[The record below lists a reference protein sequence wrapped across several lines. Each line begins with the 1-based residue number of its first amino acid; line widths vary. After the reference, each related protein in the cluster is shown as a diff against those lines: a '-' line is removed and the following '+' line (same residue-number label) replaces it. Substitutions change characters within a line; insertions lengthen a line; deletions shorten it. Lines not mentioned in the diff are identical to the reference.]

1 MKFVS
6 FLSRFIF
13 VKKRGEVLMPRL
25 IITSILLGIGLAM
38 DACAVSMANGLK
50 EPKMKVNKILLIAF
64 VFGIFQ
70 GLMPL
75 LGYIVG
81 SNILNKIDWIIPWIA
96 LFLLG
101 FIGGKM
107 IYDGLHEEDNKEC
120 CHTLTFKLLIIQA
133 IATSIDALSVGV
145 SISNYILLDAII
157 CVSIITV
164 VTFII
169 CFIGVFIGKKF
180 GDSLGNKAEILGGII
195 LIAIGIEIYITGL
208 LK

>member
-6 FLSRFIF
+6 FYVSFYF
-13 VKKRGEVLMPRL
+13 GKKGGILMPRL

-50 EPKMKVNKILLIAF
+50 EPKMKVNKILFIAF
-64 VFGIFQ
+64 MFGVFQ

-120 CHTLTFKLLIIQA
+120 CHILTFKLLIIQA

-157 CVSIITV
+157 CVSIITL

>member
-6 FLSRFIF
+6 FYVSFYF
-13 VKKRGEVLMPRL
+13 GKKGGILMPRL

-50 EPKMKVNKILLIAF
+50 EPKMKVNKILFIAF
-64 VFGIFQ
+64 MFGVFQ

-120 CHTLTFKLLIIQA
+120 CHILTFKLLIIQA

-145 SISNYILLDAII
+145 SISNYILFDAII
-157 CVSIITV
+157 CVSIITL

>member
-1 MKFVS
+1 M
-6 FLSRFIF
+6 SRFILE
-13 VKKRGEVLMPRL
+13 KKEGVLMPRL

-107 IYDGLHEEDNKEC
+107 IYDGLHEEDNAEC

-145 SISNYILLDAII
+145 SISNYILFDAII

>member
-6 FLSRFIF
+6 FYVSFYF
-13 VKKRGEVLMPRL
+13 GKKGGILMPRL

-50 EPKMKVNKILLIAF
+50 EPKMKVNKILFIAF
-64 VFGIFQ
+64 MFGVFQ

-107 IYDGLHEEDNKEC
+107 IYDGLHEEDNSEC
-120 CHTLTFKLLIIQA
+120 CHTLTFKILIIQA

-208 LK
+208 FK

>member
-6 FLSRFIF
+6 FYVSFYF
-13 VKKRGEVLMPRL
+13 GKKGGILMPRL

-64 VFGIFQ
+64 MFGVFQ

-157 CVSIITV
+157 CVSIITL

>member
-1 MKFVS
+1 
-6 FLSRFIF
+6 
-13 VKKRGEVLMPRL
+13 MPRL

-50 EPKMKVNKILLIAF
+50 EPKMKVNKILFIAF
-64 VFGIFQ
+64 MFGVFQ

>member
-6 FLSRFIF
+6 FYVSFYF
-13 VKKRGEVLMPRL
+13 GKKGGILMPRL

-50 EPKMKVNKILLIAF
+50 EPKMKVNKILFIAF
-64 VFGIFQ
+64 MFGVFQ

-157 CVSIITV
+157 CVSIITL